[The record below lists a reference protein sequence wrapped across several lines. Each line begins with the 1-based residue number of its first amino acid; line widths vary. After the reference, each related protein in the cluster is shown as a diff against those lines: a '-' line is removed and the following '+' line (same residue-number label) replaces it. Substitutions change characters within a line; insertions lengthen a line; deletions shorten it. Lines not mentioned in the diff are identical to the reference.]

1 MRQHEPVF
9 FKKPDERS
17 YRNFRQVM
25 QLIDCT
31 ILDIQ
36 SFQYKTKL
44 LVCSILYLVVGKE
57 LGEFQLKKITNEFPS
72 TSRYLLDEDN
82 DFNDLYRN
90 FVEFS
95 FAFMLFDLLPTVQYC
110 ASFFVLPMSY

>member
-57 LGEFQLKKITNEFPS
+57 LG
-72 TSRYLLDEDN
+72 
-82 DFNDLYRN
+82 
-90 FVEFS
+90 
-95 FAFMLFDLLPTVQYC
+95 
-110 ASFFVLPMSY
+110 

>member
-1 MRQHEPVF
+1 MLQWDTYLEENEFAKSHAVMRQHEPVF

-57 LGEFQLKKITNEFPS
+57 LG
-72 TSRYLLDEDN
+72 
-82 DFNDLYRN
+82 
-90 FVEFS
+90 
-95 FAFMLFDLLPTVQYC
+95 
-110 ASFFVLPMSY
+110 